1 MAEGKGG
8 GKGMGAR
15 EQGLHQDDADE
26 DDENVK
32 QLQQCSSLYL
42 LLQVFFT
49 NSTSKK
55 KKKTEF
61 LFSKTLNPKPWI
73 GIHHYHWIEEP
84 DFDVLQDCLVKTD
97 RNWRSCQKGMLF
109 PSFFVAFVVLFCE

>member
-42 LLQVFFT
+42 LLQ
-49 NSTSKK
+49 
-55 KKKTEF
+55 
-61 LFSKTLNPKPWI
+61 
-73 GIHHYHWIEEP
+73 
-84 DFDVLQDCLVKTD
+84 DCLVKTD
-97 RNWRSCQKGMLF
+97 RNWRSCQKEVQALKACNDRRKKDK
-109 PSFFVAFVVLFCE
+109 ST

>member
-42 LLQVFFT
+42 LLQ
-49 NSTSKK
+49 
-55 KKKTEF
+55 
-61 LFSKTLNPKPWI
+61 
-73 GIHHYHWIEEP
+73 
-84 DFDVLQDCLVKTD
+84 DCLVKTD